1 MGCKIERTL
10 KYQVKQ
16 VICMDGFTR
25 KSSLIEDDTTSPN
38 SASKSKSK
46 SLVEVLLGDSENFKV
61 VAEKFNLDPDM
72 SDKILVPLLSLLDKY
87 GIGESL
93 TASPHA
99 ESASQTFDII
109 RDVSPIV
116 KGAAEY
122 ISGKRKQLEKDDI
135 DFLNSI
141 RQSQKVNDTSLFNG
155 DEGEDDLF
163 SIGESVNNNPVPPQ
177 APIQPL
183 QNFNAFQK
191 NDWGN
196 FWADATGA
204 NDADPTLENDLTRSM
219 QKQQDDLNAWANEQN
234 GGSMKREQ
242 SGAFISKQ
250 EGLGGEFNL
259 GEGAFSDTFA
269 GSNNTSFG
277 LVDVTVLAKES
288 GLSMAEIMDGDSQS
302 KINGDK
308 YEETNYEIDMS
319 EFEEIGE
326 TVIDYS
332 KFETP
337 VDAENYN
344 PLHIPGV
351 EVPQFKVDLDEFKD
365 YLPEM
370 ED

>member
-196 FWADATGA
+196 FWADATWRFYEAG
-204 NDADPTLENDLTRSM
+204 TIGRIYIQTRRT
-219 QKQQDDLNAWANEQN
+219 WW
-234 GGSMKREQ
+234 R
-242 SGAFISKQ
+242 I
-250 EGLGGEFNL
+250 
-259 GEGAFSDTFA
+259 
-269 GSNNTSFG
+269 
-277 LVDVTVLAKES
+277 
-288 GLSMAEIMDGDSQS
+288 
-302 KINGDK
+302 
-308 YEETNYEIDMS
+308 
-319 EFEEIGE
+319 
-326 TVIDYS
+326 
-332 KFETP
+332 
-337 VDAENYN
+337 
-344 PLHIPGV
+344 
-351 EVPQFKVDLDEFKD
+351 
-365 YLPEM
+365 
-370 ED
+370 